1 MNARVRVAIFVITV
15 LSLLRCGPKGGGEQG
30 FPPVAVKT
38 AVVEARTIR
47 TTSEYVAQLRSRH
60 SVDVQ
65 PQVEGYVRRISVRP
79 GDRVAAG
86 ATLMQI
92 DPSRQQQSVRSFE
105 AARNARVAAL
115 RLAEQQHARAARLY
129 KEGTISRQ
137 ELDQNDAAL
146 AAARADVGS
155 VDAQISAEQVQLRY
169 YSITAPSAG
178 IVGDVPVR
186 EGDLVT
192 PATRLTTID
201 QNAALEAYVSIPL
214 ERAAELRAG
223 IPVEILGNDDSVVAE
238 GKIDFIAPRVSD
250 TTQSVQ
256 VKVPIANAASTL
268 RASQFTKARVVWSA
282 RQSPVVPTSAITRL
296 GGQPFVFLAE
306 SGEKGMVAKQ
316 KPVELGEL
324 SGDVYEVRSG
334 VKAGDRVI
342 TSGLQKLHEGAA
354 VTEASAAPAGK

>member
-1 MNARVRVAIFVITV
+1 MNARVRVAILVISS

-30 FPPVAVKT
+30 FPPVTVKT
-38 AVVEARTIR
+38 AVVEPRTIR

-65 PQVEGYVRRISVRP
+65 AQVEGYVRHISVRP

-92 DPSRQQQSVRSFE
+92 DPSRQVQSVRSFE
-105 AARNARVAAL
+105 AARSARVAAL

-129 KEGTISRQ
+129 KEGTIAKQ
-137 ELDQNDAAL
+137 ELDQNEAAL
-146 AAARADVGS
+146 AAARADVAN
-155 VDAQISAEQVQLRY
+155 VDAQISAERVQLRY
-169 YSITAPSAG
+169 YSITAPAAG

-192 PATRLTTID
+192 PATPLTTVD
-201 QNAALEAYVSIPL
+201 QNSALEAYVSIPL
-214 ERAAELRAG
+214 ERAAELRTG
-223 IPVEILGNDDSVVAE
+223 IPVEILGDNDSVLAE

-250 TTQSVQ
+250 TTQSIQ
-256 VKVPIANAASTL
+256 VKVPIANAAANL

-282 RQSPVVPTSAITRL
+282 RQSPVVPTSAITRY
-296 GGQPFVFLAE
+296 GGQPFVFVAE
-306 SGEKGMVAKQ
+306 SSDKGMLAKQ
-316 KPVELGEL
+316 RPVELGEL

-342 TSGLQKLHEGAA
+342 VSGIQKLHDGAPVA
-354 VTEASAAPAGK
+354 EASAAPAGK